1 MLRDQFGDAQPTAPL
16 AFRASHVEHRQPA
29 GEIAER
35 DRAAVARLRLFADA
49 AIMPRSTTG
58 GRFLEGCTLEILII
72 AILLGLVPATV
83 AMSKGRNFFGWWIY
97 GAALFI
103 VALPHALVM
112 KSDRGAL
119 EQKQLASGDTQ
130 KCPYC
135 AELIKS
141 QAKVCRFCQRDLPVS
156 GSAA

>member
-1 MLRDQFGDAQPTAPL
+1 
-16 AFRASHVEHRQPA
+16 
-29 GEIAER
+29 
-35 DRAAVARLRLFADA
+35 
-49 AIMPRSTTG
+49 
-58 GRFLEGCTLEILII
+58 
-72 AILLGLVPATV
+72 
-83 AMSKGRNFFGWWIY
+83 MSKGRNFFGWWIY

-141 QAKVCRFCQRDLPVS
+141 EAKVCRFCQRDLPVS